1 MNNTI
6 EYYLNKKSN
15 NFNLIRL
22 LAAIAVIY
30 GHTSAITGHGP
41 IDLFL
46 QYVGFKFIGGVAVD
60 VFFVISGFFITS
72 SFINA
77 KNYKYFLASRIL
89 RIYPA
94 LIVCILLTVF
104 IVGPLFTESTEYFT
118 NKQTWEYLY
127 LNSSAYSTVY
137 HLPGVFTNLFD
148 RGVNGS
154 LWSIAVEVK
163 LYIIVFIFGFFRILK
178 NKYLFNSLFFI
189 IIIISYFNPTFFE
202 FILKYENHRHVALM
216 FLIGSF
222 IYMNK
227 ESLILNPYILLFLCF
242 FSVTQ
247 HGTDNFVYAY
257 MLLLPYLVFYIG
269 FSNEIKLFNKIGD
282 YSYGVYLYGWL
293 VQQIVIYFLPLS
305 SNTNHAIISIF
316 FSLSIGIFSWHL
328 IEQRLLKL
336 KERFK

>member
-6 EYYLNKKSN
+6 EYLLNKKSN

-22 LAAIAVIY
+22 LAAISVIY

-41 IDLFL
+41 ADLFL

-60 VFFVISGFFITS
+60 IFFVISGFFITS
-72 SFINA
+72 SFVNA
-77 KNYKYFLASRIL
+77 KNYKYFLVSRIL

-104 IVGPLFTESTEYFT
+104 IVGPLLTESTEYFT

-148 RGVNGS
+148 KGVNGS

-163 LYIIVFIFGFFRILK
+163 LYIIVFIFGLFSILK
-178 NKYLFNSLFFI
+178 NKYFFNSLFFVI
-189 IIIISYFNPTFFE
+189 IVISYFKPTFFE
-202 FILKYENHRHVALM
+202 YILQFENHRHVALM

-222 IYMNK
+222 IYINK
-227 ESLILNPYILLFLCF
+227 EMLILNPFILLFLCF
-242 FSVTQ
+242 FAATQ

-257 MLLLPYLVFYIG
+257 MVLLPYMVFYIG
-269 FSNEIKLFNKIGD
+269 FSKEIKVFNKIGD
-282 YSYGVYLYGWL
+282 YSYGVYLYGWV
-293 VQQIVIYFLPLS
+293 VQQIVIYFSPALS
-305 SNTNHAIISIF
+305 NLNHAIISII
-316 FSLSIGIFSWHL
+316 FSLFMAMISWHL
-328 IEQRLLKL
+328 IESRLLKL
-336 KERFK
+336 KERFI